1 MPILLLYPSVNA
13 KELCL
18 ESNALLV
25 AGSQEGLQHI
35 VT

>member
-1 MPILLLYPSVNA
+1 MPVLLIYPDVNA

-18 ESNALLV
+18 ESDVLLL